1 MTGAEACQT
10 GQENVAYYTEQRA
23 DLGNG
28 DAKNWWMLENDNTYG
43 VVTRIHGNAATKFNW
58 TCRGN
63 DQPVAG
69 NGSALPCTSQVMNNG
84 ATQLVP
90 GVIDQWPAGSTADD
104 GAVHAFRFKLEKLN
118 MSTGSNR
125 VCWSAQGY
133 TYTGLPYDLTT
144 KFGYKTQLGL
154 VWDSATQAVYLTD
167 RSNKICTV
175 ATQLTQGAALSDNGW
190 VDVWCNAV
198 RCPGT
203 LNNAH
208 YVYYSK
214 NGGATWTE
222 SSPSPIVACRS
233 DVPNSRIDIYAGN
246 GSGKM
251 IEYLLDYDCVGNK
264 ATPPGTIAI
273 PAKPAAVVDAS
284 IGVVKSSPLGTPA
297 TFNGVI
303 TSTFSGK
310 VPWDLMGT
318 NVTIYYLEQP
328 EPSGRE
334 NGVKVWIS
342 NGQSPTDI
350 NGNPY
355 APAIGDYVRVVGT
368 LGKWNCEKMILAC
381 SMTQQAKENIANPGA
396 LGMVN
401 KAVGASFSSTM
412 ATFIPPQ
419 VPAGSPGSPG
429 ANNHGLYAKVWGTVT
444 YVGSNFFYVDDGS
457 GLVDG
462 VGDETTAVS
471 TVKGIR
477 VVDVNSFGLPAL
489 NAYVS
494 ISGSVGNTRVQF
506 IDYTVPVVVDKVI
519 PVIWMNGWQLELAAP

>member
-1 MTGAEACQT
+1 MTGPVACQT
-10 GQENVAYYTEQRA
+10 GQENVAYYTESRA
-23 DLGNG
+23 DLGDG
-28 DAKNWWMLENDNTYG
+28 DAKNWWMLENDITYG
-43 VVTRIHGNAATKFNW
+43 VVTRIHGNATTKFNW

-69 NGSALPCTSQVMNNG
+69 NGSALPCTSQVMDIGNM
-84 ATQLVP
+84 TKLP
-90 GVIDQWPAGSTADD
+90 GFIDQWPTGSTADD
-104 GAVHAFRFKLEKLN
+104 GACHAIRFKLEKFNLG
-118 MSTGSNR
+118 SGSNR

-133 TYTGLPYDLTT
+133 TYTGLPYDATT

-154 VWDSATQAVYLTD
+154 KWDGTGAVNLTD
-167 RSNKICTV
+167 RSTNICKV
-175 ATQLTQGAALSDNGW
+175 ATQTTQGGTLSENGW
-190 VDVWCNAV
+190 VDVWCNVV

-214 NGGATWTE
+214 DGGATWTE
-222 SSPSPIVACRS
+222 SSPSPIVACRN

-246 GSGKM
+246 GATKL
-251 IEYLLDYDCVGNK
+251 IEYLLDYNCVGNK

-273 PAKPAAVVDAS
+273 PAKPAAVVDTS

-303 TSTFSGK
+303 TNVFSGK
-310 VPWDLMGT
+310 VPWDLTGT
-318 NVTIYYLEQP
+318 GVTIYYLEQP
-328 EPSGRE
+328 DGVANPLGRE

-350 NGNPY
+350 DGNPY
-355 APAIGDYVRVVGT
+355 PPAIGDYVRVVGT

-381 SMTQQAKENIANPGA
+381 SMTQQTGTIAKPGA
-396 LGMVN
+396 LGMNN
-401 KAVGASFSSTM
+401 KAVGASYKSTM
-412 ATFIPPQ
+412 STFIPEQ
-419 VPAGSPGSPG
+419 LPAGGAPGTNS
-429 ANNHGLYAKVWGTVT
+429 HGLYARVWGKVT
-444 YVGSNFFYVDDGS
+444 YVGATFFYVDDGS

-477 VVDVNSFGLPAL
+477 VVDVLGFGLPAL
-489 NAYVS
+489 NATVS
-494 ISGSVGNTRVQF
+494 VTGSLGNTRVQF
-506 IDYTVPVVVDKVI
+506 IDPTPPAVIDRVI
-519 PVIWMNGWQLELAAP
+519 PVVWMTDWQLELAAP